1 MRKRKLTEL
10 AKVIRSKNAGPFEL
24 TFDII
29 FKDAETYERAKKSG
43 VFSRELFAELYR
55 IPVDKV
61 LNFCFFDQAYAIKA
75 TIVRSISSGTAGDN
89 DVFGA
94 QQHAPLLEVEVP
106 WEKERKS
113 TKGTN

>member
-1 MRKRKLTEL
+1 MTKKKLTEL
-10 AKVIRSKNAGPFEL
+10 ARVIRSKNAGPFEL

-29 FKDAETYERAKKSG
+29 FTDSATYERVKRSG

-55 IPVDKV
+55 IPVERV

-75 TIVRSISSGTAGDN
+75 TLARSISSGTVGDS

-94 QQHAPLLEVEVP
+94 QQHAPLLDIEVP
-106 WEKERKS
+106 WD
-113 TKGTN
+113 

>member
-1 MRKRKLTEL
+1 MGKKKLTEL
-10 AKVIRSKNAGPFEL
+10 ARVIRSKNAGPFEL

-29 FKDAETYERAKKSG
+29 FKDAESYERAKRGG

-55 IPVDKV
+55 IPVERV

-75 TIVRSISSGTAGDN
+75 TIARPVSSGAAGDS

-94 QQHAPLLEVEVP
+94 QQHAPLLEIEVP
-106 WEKERKS
+106 WAD
-113 TKGTN
+113 

>member
-1 MRKRKLTEL
+1 MEKKKLTEL
-10 AKVIRSKNAGPFEL
+10 ARVIRSKNAGPFEL

-29 FKDAETYERAKKSG
+29 FKDENSYERAKSSG

-55 IPVDKV
+55 IPVEKV

-75 TIVRSISSGTAGDN
+75 TIARSTSSGTAGDS

-94 QQHAPLLEVEVP
+94 QQHAPLLEIEVP
-106 WEKERKS
+106 WEA
-113 TKGTN
+113 